1 MSDNKMWFGPRGHE
15 MWVKCP
21 AVNSEN
27 QLVGWSDELEYL
39 NGGAAVIGSKSARR
53 KVNFSWSLTTRKN
66 IREVTDVALGMRGQ
80 GLVYWGDPFTMDVNV
95 MPQYWSAPY
104 LMAHDAPLLGGILNR
119 PTLTPTPANLLG
131 YPPES
136 AFIVASNREAL
147 TNAFD
152 MYVPIPPGYTAHFGA
167 HGTGSAIFA
176 VAPATGESGHD
187 TPVFPAI
194 LGVTDETLFNTS
206 IDSTVAS
213 GMVIYVD
220 NQMGASA
227 TIAGIMVQ
235 VLPTGQVPEVGG
247 FISGQGHAGCRFTE
261 LPAISN
267 YSAALDLVGAVVNL
281 TEVGPWE
288 QVPIVLTP

>member
-27 QLVGWSDELEYL
+27 ELVGWEEELQYL
-39 NGGAAVIGSKSARR
+39 NGGAALISSKTAHR
-53 KVNFSWSLTTRKN
+53 KVNFSWSLASRKT

-80 GLVYWGDPFTMDVNV
+80 GLIYWGDPFTMDVNV

-104 LMAHDAPLLGGILNR
+104 LMAHDAPLLGGMLQR
-119 PTLTPTPANLLG
+119 PVLAPTPANLLG

-136 AFIVASNREAL
+136 AVIIAGDLSGI
-147 TNAFD
+147 TNAFE

-167 HGTGSAIFA
+167 HGTGQPIFG
-176 VAPATGESGHD
+176 VAAATGESAYGAL
-187 TPVFPAI
+187 TYPAI
-194 LGVTDETLFNTS
+194 LPVTSETRFNATV
-206 IDSTVAS
+206 DSTAGT
-213 GMVIYVD
+213 GMVIVVD
-220 NQMGASA
+220 NTSGVSA

-235 VLPTGQVPEVGG
+235 VLPTGQVPETGG
-247 FISGQGHAGCRFTE
+247 FISGQGHAGCRMGM
-261 LPAISN
+261 PNVSH
-267 YSAALDLVGAVVNL
+267 YSAALDLVGAVINL